1 MLLSEIFII
10 PNPISNV
17 PGSIPKMIFDG
28 LCNAKI
34 IFEHMFRMNKNIKK
48 FFNYVLGPLLGVWL
62 FYSLYKQVKDQPD
75 LQNSLELIKHAPFGE
90 QAWKFWLVIIL
101 AFVNW
106 GLEAKKWQVLMKKL
120 QPLNYWVA
128 LKGVLAGVTLSL
140 NTPNRIGEYGGRVLY
155 VNDGNRLKSVSLS
168 IAGSICQLTI
178 TVLMG
183 CGGLLFLLNTD
194 HTNESTVIGL
204 SFFWIKVL
212 LVLSICGAFMLLL
225 FLFRLSW
232 IIKLFDRIPSFSK
245 YIRYVSVLIEL
256 TPKLLLRL
264 LSLSLLRYLV
274 FVIQYIFLLQ
284 VMQVQ
289 VIWLIE
295 FWLISILYL
304 IMAIVPSFAIA
315 DLGIRGKFS
324 TELLS
329 LYSTNTI
336 GILASTFGVWI
347 INLFIPALAGSYFII
362 RKRIFKES
370 I

>member
-1 MLLSEIFII
+1 
-10 PNPISNV
+10 
-17 PGSIPKMIFDG
+17 
-28 LCNAKI
+28 
-34 IFEHMFRMNKNIKK
+34 MNKNIKI

-62 FYSLYKQVKDQPD
+62 FYSLYQQVKAQPHLYD
-75 LQNSLELIKHAPFGE
+75 SLALIKRAPFGE
-90 QAWKFWLVIIL
+90 QAWKFWLVIVF

-106 GLEAKKWQVLMKKL
+106 GLEAKKWQVLMKHL
-120 QPLNYWVA
+120 EPLNYFVA

-155 VNDGNRLKSVSLS
+155 VKEGNRLKSVSLS

-183 CGGLLFLLNTD
+183 CGGLIFLLNTA
-194 HTNESTVIGL
+194 HTNETTIMGL
-204 SFFWIKVL
+204 SFFWLRVL
-212 LVLSICGAFMLLL
+212 LSLSFFAAGILLL

-232 IIKLFDRIPSFSK
+232 VIKIFERVPVFSK
-245 YIRYVSVLIEL
+245 YVQYISVLDEF

-264 LSLSLLRYLV
+264 LFLSLLRYFV
-274 FVIQYIFLLQ
+274 FVIQYILLLQ
-284 VMQVQ
+284 VLQVQ
-289 VIWLIE
+289 VTWQQG

-304 IMAIVPSFAIA
+304 VMAIVPSFAIA

-329 LYSTNTI
+329 LYSANII
-336 GILASTFGVWI
+336 GILGTTFGIWF

-362 RKRIFKES
+362 RKKIFKER
-370 I
+370 IQQH